1 VFDPRLRFHGPVVAI
16 PRLGDPRVVGLAFLA
31 IVTAAFLIGV
41 IAGAI
46 DLGPSIGLLALGFG
60 GVTSVDLK
68 EQAFAKFKEAAELEA
83 DDGTVAAE
91 DEERY
96 NALVAEAM
104 ELDRQA
110 GAAAT
115 TEGSKT
121 SLHERLSEYQERA
134 TGLPM
139 VFSRT
144 SLDPRA
150 QMSLGQQFIASETY
164 KRLVES
170 GALNSRGAS
179 FRTDPVVAFAP
190 RGMQIRAAASDVIH
204 TGDGGS
210 APGPALRL
218 PGVYEYGRPPLQV
231 RDLFVNDTTAADTIE
246 YVAQTAR
253 DAAAS
258 PLTVEQSSAVDDA
271 AGLKKQSSIAWQV
284 STAYAEIIATWFA
297 ITRKAL
303 GQADTVRSFI
313 DNQGRLILGIEEEE
327 QLINGNGTRPNL
339 SGLLDQAGRLMLDV
353 AATLADNLD
362 GIRRAKRL
370 VKSGLSRLGADW
382 LIVNPEDSEGF
393 DLLKDEMGQ
402 YRGGNP
408 IGGGFAEDQLPIWR
422 LRRVESEAVDPGQA
436 IVGSRAAATVFQRRP
451 LTVLTADQH
460 SDFFVRNLVVILFEE
475 ELAFPIYFPSAICE
489 VTLQDWGLGS

>member
-1 VFDPRLRFHGPVVAI
+1 MFDPRLRFHGPVAAI

-31 IVTAAFLIGV
+31 IVAAAFLIGV

-46 DLGPSIGLLALGFG
+46 DLGSIGFLALAG
-60 GVTSVDLK
+60 GPLMSVDLK
-68 EQAFAKFKEAAELEA
+68 EQAFAKFTEAQKLEGE
-83 DDGTVAAE
+83 DGTVAAE

-96 NALVAEAM
+96 NALVAEAI

-110 GAAAT
+110 GAAAV
-115 TEGSKT
+115 TEGSRT
-121 SLHERLSEYQERA
+121 SLHERLSEYNERA
-134 TGLPM
+134 TGMPM
-139 VFSRT
+139 VFNRT

-150 QMSLGQQFIASETY
+150 NMSLGQQFVASETY
-164 KRLVES
+164 RRLVES
-170 GALNSRGAS
+170 GALNTRGAS

-190 RGMQIRAAASDVIH
+190 RGLQMRAAASDVIH

-210 APGPALRL
+210 SPGPALRL
-218 PGVYEYGRPPLQV
+218 PGVYEYGRPPLGV
-231 RDLFVNDTTAADTIE
+231 RDLFVNDTLGNDSVE

-258 PLTVEQSSAVDDA
+258 PLTVEQSSSATDA

-284 STAYAEIIATWFA
+284 QTAYAEIIATWFA

-303 GQADTVRSFI
+303 GQSDTVRSFI
-313 DNQGRLILGIEEEE
+313 DNQGRLILALEEEE

-339 SGLLDQAGRLMLDV
+339 SGLLDQSARLTLDV
-353 AATLADNLD
+353 ASTVADNLD

-370 VKSGLSRLGADW
+370 VKSGLSRLGANW
-382 LIVNPEDSEGF
+382 LLVNPEDSEGF
-393 DLLKDEMGQ
+393 DLLKDDFGQ

-422 LRRVESEAVDPGQA
+422 LRRVESEGIAAGTA
-436 IVGSRAAATVFQRRP
+436 IVGARAAATVFQRRP

-475 ELAFPIYFPSAICE
+475 ELAFPVYFPTAICE
-489 VTLQDWGLGS
+489 ITLQDWGLGS